1 LRIFALQFRPRFC
14 FYRQSASTI
23 EITLKSAS
31 RKDQTVSSKDHV
43 ESPAPKIESDEI
55 FENDIERDRKLP
67 RRRLARERVMQ
78 MLYARALNAADVDQ
92 LFKEFVVNDIGDDP
106 LALEFAR
113 ELTLKLTTHEAETKQ
128 LITDR
133 LRHWDFTRIALID
146 RILIEIGITEL
157 RYFPEIPPKA
167 TINEL
172 IEIAKDFSTDD
183 SGKFINGILH
193 AVMTQLSEDGDLN
206 KTGRGL
212 IDRTM

>member
-1 LRIFALQFRPRFC
+1 M
-14 FYRQSASTI
+14 
-23 EITLKSAS
+23 KSAPK
-31 RKDQTVSSKDHV
+31 KDHQTVSSKDHI
-43 ESPAPKIESDEI
+43 ESPAPKIETDEI
-55 FENDIERDRKLP
+55 FENDIERDKKLP

-78 MLYARALNAADVDQ
+78 MLYARALNGSDVDK
-92 LFKEFVVNDIGDDP
+92 LFREMVVNDIGDDA
-106 LALEFAR
+106 LALEFAK
-113 ELTLKLTTHEAETKQ
+113 ELTFQLTSHEEETKK
-128 LITDR
+128 LITER
-133 LRHWDFTRIALID
+133 LRHWDFSRIALID

-193 AVMTQLSEDGDLN
+193 AVMTQLSEEGDLN

-212 IDRTM
+212 IDRTL